1 MAVCA
6 HSKISLTKRLAAT
19 QNKATTGQSMKASLR
34 ETTCISVENSAM
46 MITLAI
52 IVARAK
58 SVIHSISI
66 SLNLKLVCLGMSK
79 DTSLMRNL

>member
-19 QNKATTGQSMKASLR
+19 QNKTTTGPSMKASLR